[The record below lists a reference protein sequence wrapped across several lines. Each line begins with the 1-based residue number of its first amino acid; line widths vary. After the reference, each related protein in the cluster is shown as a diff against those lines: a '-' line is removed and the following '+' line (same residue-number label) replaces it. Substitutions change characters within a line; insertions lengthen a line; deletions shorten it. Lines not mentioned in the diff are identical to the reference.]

1 MRSGKMVSHRSS
13 QKLFVNHQP
22 ITNMKKFFLLTLL
35 AFAAALTQVRA
46 QDQAI
51 FSHYNINPILIHPA
65 AAGFSG
71 QHQLL
76 LNARMQ
82 WTGFPDAPQTF
93 MAQYNGPL
101 SKSFGIGFG
110 VLSESAAQL
119 QRLRAQLNYA
129 IRFPL
134 GDDWEMAGGFSAEM
148 HQIRLQGSVSE
159 NGFIDLGDRIIDAN
173 MDGARFL
180 DASVGVYG
188 TFRKNTFGG
197 LSFTNLVRSRLD
209 GLVSPNEKESLFN
222 YYVFYLGHKFEV
234 EELKF
239 TIEPSVMARQIRDVP
254 FQMDINL
261 KAGFL
266 DDQLL
271 AGVSYRSLGAL
282 GVLLGVQ
289 VSPFNLYYS
298 YDVSFQQFQQFNS
311 GAHEVTIALNM
322 KKKGKR

>member
-1 MRSGKMVSHRSS
+1 
-13 QKLFVNHQP
+13 
-22 ITNMKKFFLLTLL
+22 MKKILLLSII
-35 AFAAALTQVRA
+35 AVAALMQVQA

-76 LNARMQ
+76 FNARMQ
-82 WTGFPDAPQTF
+82 WTGFPDAPKTF

-119 QRLRAQLNYA
+119 QRTRAQLNYA

-134 GDDWEMAGGFSAEM
+134 GKDWEMAAGFSTQLQ
-148 HQIRLQGSVSE
+148 QIRLHGDVAGGSFV
-159 NGFIDLGDRIIDAN
+159 DLGDRIIDAN
-173 MDGARFL
+173 MSGVRFL

-188 TFRKNTFGG
+188 TYKENTFGG

-209 GLVSPNEKESLFN
+209 GLVVSDEKESLFN

-234 EELKF
+234 EDLKF
-239 TIEPSVMARQIRDVP
+239 TLEPSVMARQIRDVP
-254 FQMDINL
+254 FQLDINL

-271 AGVSYRSLGAL
+271 AGVSYRSLGVM
-282 GVLLGVQ
+282 GVMLGVQ
-289 VSPFNLYYS
+289 VSPFNLYYT
-298 YDVSFQQFQQFNS
+298 YDVSFQRFQQFNS

-322 KKKGKR
+322 KKKGKK

>member
-1 MRSGKMVSHRSS
+1 
-13 QKLFVNHQP
+13 
-22 ITNMKKFFLLTLL
+22 MKKILLLSII
-35 AFAAALTQVRA
+35 AVAALMQVQA

-76 LNARMQ
+76 FNARMQ
-82 WTGFPDAPQTF
+82 WTGFPDAPKTF

-119 QRLRAQLNYA
+119 QRTRAQLNYA

-134 GDDWEMAGGFSAEM
+134 GDDWEMAAGFSTEL
-148 HQIRLQGSVSE
+148 HQIRLTGDVTGSVFDQS
-159 NGFIDLGDRIIDAN
+159 DRIIDAN
-173 MDGARFL
+173 MDGVRFL

-209 GLVSPNEKESLFN
+209 GLVVSDEKESLFN

-234 EELKF
+234 EDLKF
-239 TIEPSVMARQIRDVP
+239 TLEPSVMARQIRDVP
-254 FQMDINL
+254 FQLDINL

-266 DDQLL
+266 DDQLQ
-271 AGVSYRSLGAL
+271 AGVSYRSLGVM
-282 GVLLGVQ
+282 GVMLGVQ
-289 VSPFNLYYS
+289 VSPFNLYYT

-322 KKKGKR
+322 KKKGKK

>member
-1 MRSGKMVSHRSS
+1 
-13 QKLFVNHQP
+13 
-22 ITNMKKFFLLTLL
+22 MKKILLLSII
-35 AFAAALTQVRA
+35 AVAALMQVQA

-76 LNARMQ
+76 FNARMQ
-82 WTGFPDAPQTF
+82 WTGFPDAPKTF

-119 QRLRAQLNYA
+119 QRTRAQLNYA

-134 GDDWEMAGGFSAEM
+134 GKDWEMAAGFSTELQ
-148 HQIRLQGSVSE
+148 QIRLHGDVAGGSFV
-159 NGFIDLGDRIIDAN
+159 DLGDRIIDAN
-173 MDGARFL
+173 MSGVRFL

-188 TFRKNTFGG
+188 TYKENTFGG

-209 GLVSPNEKESLFN
+209 GLVVSDEKESLFN

-234 EELKF
+234 EDLKF
-239 TIEPSVMARQIRDVP
+239 TLEPSVMARQIRDVP
-254 FQMDINL
+254 FQLDINL

-271 AGVSYRSLGAL
+271 AGVSYRSLGVM
-282 GVLLGVQ
+282 GVMLGVQ
-289 VSPFNLYYS
+289 VSPFNLYYT

-322 KKKGKR
+322 KKKGKK

>member
-1 MRSGKMVSHRSS
+1 
-13 QKLFVNHQP
+13 
-22 ITNMKKFFLLTLL
+22 MKKILLLSII
-35 AFAAALTQVRA
+35 AVAALMQVQA

-76 LNARMQ
+76 FNARMQ
-82 WTGFPDAPQTF
+82 WTGFPDAPKTF

-119 QRLRAQLNYA
+119 QRTRAQLNYA

-134 GDDWEMAGGFSAEM
+134 GKDWEMAAGFSTELQ
-148 HQIRLQGSVSE
+148 QIRLHGDVAGGSFV
-159 NGFIDLGDRIIDAN
+159 DLGDRIIDAN
-173 MDGARFL
+173 MSGVRFL
-180 DASVGVYG
+180 DASVGIYG
-188 TFRKNTFGG
+188 TYKENTFGG

-209 GLVSPNEKESLFN
+209 GLVVSDEKESLFN

-234 EELKF
+234 EDLKF
-239 TIEPSVMARQIRDVP
+239 TLEPSVMARQIRDVP
-254 FQMDINL
+254 FQLDINL

-271 AGVSYRSLGAL
+271 AGVSYRSLGVM
-282 GVLLGVQ
+282 GVMLGVQ
-289 VSPFNLYYS
+289 VSPFNLYYT
-298 YDVSFQQFQQFNS
+298 YDVSFQRFQQFNS

-322 KKKGKR
+322 KKKGKK

>member
-1 MRSGKMVSHRSS
+1 
-13 QKLFVNHQP
+13 
-22 ITNMKKFFLLTLL
+22 MKKILLLSIVVV
-35 AFAAALTQVRA
+35 AALMKVQA

-51 FSHYNINPILIHPA
+51 FSHYNINPVLIHPA

-76 LNARMQ
+76 FNARMQ
-82 WTGFPDAPQTF
+82 WTGFPDAPKTF

-119 QRLRAQLNYA
+119 QRTRAQLNYA

-134 GDDWEMAGGFSAEM
+134 GDDWEMAAGFSTEL
-148 HQIRLQGSVSE
+148 HQIRLTGDVTGSVFDQS
-159 NGFIDLGDRIIDAN
+159 DRIIDAN
-173 MDGARFL
+173 MDGVRFL

-209 GLVSPNEKESLFN
+209 GLVVSDEKESLFN

-234 EELKF
+234 EDLKF
-239 TIEPSVMARQIRDVP
+239 TLEPSVMARQIRDVP
-254 FQMDINL
+254 FQLDINL

-271 AGVSYRSLGAL
+271 AGVSYRSLGVM
-282 GVLLGVQ
+282 GVMLGVQ
-289 VSPFNLYYS
+289 VSPFNLYYT
-298 YDVSFQQFQQFNS
+298 YDVSFQRFQQFNS

-322 KKKGKR
+322 KKKGKK

>member
-1 MRSGKMVSHRSS
+1 
-13 QKLFVNHQP
+13 
-22 ITNMKKFFLLTLL
+22 MKKILLLSIVVV
-35 AFAAALTQVRA
+35 AALMKVQA

-51 FSHYNINPILIHPA
+51 FSHYNINPVLIHPA

-76 LNARMQ
+76 FNARMQ
-82 WTGFPDAPQTF
+82 WTGFPDAPKTF

-119 QRLRAQLNYA
+119 QRTRAQLNYA

-134 GDDWEMAGGFSAEM
+134 GKDWEMAAGFSTELQ
-148 HQIRLQGSVSE
+148 QIRLHGDVAGGSFV
-159 NGFIDLGDRIIDAN
+159 DLGDRIIDAN
-173 MDGARFL
+173 MSGVRFL

-188 TFRKNTFGG
+188 TYKENTFGG

-209 GLVSPNEKESLFN
+209 GLVVSDEKESLFN

-234 EELKF
+234 EDLKF
-239 TIEPSVMARQIRDVP
+239 TLEPSVMARQIRDVP
-254 FQMDINL
+254 FQLDINL

-266 DDQLL
+266 DDQLQ
-271 AGVSYRSLGAL
+271 AGVSYRSLGVM
-282 GVLLGVQ
+282 GVMLGVQ
-289 VSPFNLYYS
+289 VSPFNLYYT
-298 YDVSFQQFQQFNS
+298 YDVSFQRFQQFNS

-322 KKKGKR
+322 KKKGKK

>member
-1 MRSGKMVSHRSS
+1 
-13 QKLFVNHQP
+13 
-22 ITNMKKFFLLTLL
+22 MKKILLLSII
-35 AFAAALTQVRA
+35 AVAALTQVQA

-51 FSHYNINPILIHPA
+51 FSHYNINPVLIHPA

-71 QHQLL
+71 QHQVLF
-76 LNARMQ
+76 NARMQ
-82 WTGFPDAPQTF
+82 WTGFPDAPKTF

-119 QRLRAQLNYA
+119 QRTRAQLNYA

-134 GDDWEMAGGFSAEM
+134 GKDWEMAAGFSTELQ
-148 HQIRLQGSVSE
+148 QIRLHGDVAGGSFV
-159 NGFIDLGDRIIDAN
+159 DLGDRIIDAN
-173 MDGARFL
+173 MSGVRFL

-188 TFRKNTFGG
+188 TYKENTFGG

-209 GLVSPNEKESLFN
+209 GLVVSDEKESLFN

-234 EELKF
+234 EDLKF
-239 TIEPSVMARQIRDVP
+239 TLEPSVMARQIRDVP
-254 FQMDINL
+254 FQLDINL

-271 AGVSYRSLGAL
+271 AGVSYRSLGVM
-282 GVLLGVQ
+282 GVMLGVQ
-289 VSPFNLYYS
+289 VSPFNLYYT
-298 YDVSFQQFQQFNS
+298 YDVSFQEFQRFNS

-322 KKKGKR
+322 KKKGKGR

>member
-1 MRSGKMVSHRSS
+1 
-13 QKLFVNHQP
+13 
-22 ITNMKKFFLLTLL
+22 MKKILLLSII
-35 AFAAALTQVRA
+35 AVAALMQVQA

-76 LNARMQ
+76 FNARMQ
-82 WTGFPDAPQTF
+82 WTGFPDAPKTF

-119 QRLRAQLNYA
+119 QRTRAQLNYA

-134 GDDWEMAGGFSAEM
+134 GKDWEMAAGFSTELQ
-148 HQIRLQGSVSE
+148 QIRLHGDVAGGSFV
-159 NGFIDLGDRIIDAN
+159 DLGDRIIDAN
-173 MDGARFL
+173 MSGVRFL

-188 TFRKNTFGG
+188 TYKENTFGG

-209 GLVSPNEKESLFN
+209 GLVVSDEKESLFN

-234 EELKF
+234 EDLKF
-239 TIEPSVMARQIRDVP
+239 TLEPSVMARQIRDVP
-254 FQMDINL
+254 FQLDINL

-271 AGVSYRSLGAL
+271 AGVSYRSLGVM
-282 GVLLGVQ
+282 GVMLGVQ
-289 VSPFNLYYS
+289 VSPFNLYYT
-298 YDVSFQQFQQFNS
+298 YDVSFQRFQRFNS

-322 KKKGKR
+322 KKKGKK

>member
-1 MRSGKMVSHRSS
+1 
-13 QKLFVNHQP
+13 
-22 ITNMKKFFLLTLL
+22 MKKILLLSII
-35 AFAAALTQVRA
+35 AVAASMQVQA

-76 LNARMQ
+76 FNARMQ
-82 WTGFPDAPQTF
+82 WTGFPDAPKTF

-119 QRLRAQLNYA
+119 QRTRAQLNYA

-134 GDDWEMAGGFSAEM
+134 GKDWEMAAGFSTELQ
-148 HQIRLQGSVSE
+148 QIRLHGDVAGGSFV
-159 NGFIDLGDRIIDAN
+159 DLGDRIIDAN
-173 MDGARFL
+173 MSGVRFL

-188 TFRKNTFGG
+188 TYKENTFGG

-209 GLVSPNEKESLFN
+209 GLVVSDEKESLFN

-234 EELKF
+234 EDLKF
-239 TIEPSVMARQIRDVP
+239 TLEPSVMARQIRDVP
-254 FQMDINL
+254 FQLDINL

-271 AGVSYRSLGAL
+271 AGVSYRSLGVM
-282 GVLLGVQ
+282 GVMLGVQ
-289 VSPFNLYYS
+289 VSPFNLYYT
-298 YDVSFQQFQQFNS
+298 YDVSFQRFQQFNS

-322 KKKGKR
+322 NKKGKGR

>member
-1 MRSGKMVSHRSS
+1 
-13 QKLFVNHQP
+13 
-22 ITNMKKFFLLTLL
+22 MKKILLLSII
-35 AFAAALTQVRA
+35 AVAALMQVQA

-76 LNARMQ
+76 FNARMQ
-82 WTGFPDAPQTF
+82 WTGFPDAPKTF

-119 QRLRAQLNYA
+119 QRTRAQLNYA

-134 GDDWEMAGGFSAEM
+134 GKDWEMAAGFSTELQ
-148 HQIRLQGSVSE
+148 QIRLHGDVAGGSFV
-159 NGFIDLGDRIIDAN
+159 DLGDRIIDAN
-173 MDGARFL
+173 MSGVRFL

-188 TFRKNTFGG
+188 TYKENTFGG

-209 GLVSPNEKESLFN
+209 GLVVSDEKESLFN

-234 EELKF
+234 EDLKF
-239 TIEPSVMARQIRDVP
+239 TLEPSVMARQIRDVP
-254 FQMDINL
+254 FQLDINL

-266 DDQLL
+266 DDQLQ
-271 AGVSYRSLGAL
+271 AGVSYRSLGVM
-282 GVLLGVQ
+282 GVMLGVQ
-289 VSPFNLYYS
+289 VSPFNLYYT

-322 KKKGKR
+322 KKKGKK

>member
-1 MRSGKMVSHRSS
+1 
-13 QKLFVNHQP
+13 
-22 ITNMKKFFLLTLL
+22 MKKILLLSII
-35 AFAAALTQVRA
+35 AVAALMQVQA

-76 LNARMQ
+76 FNARMQ
-82 WTGFPDAPQTF
+82 WTGFPDAPKTF

-119 QRLRAQLNYA
+119 QRTRAQLNYA

-134 GDDWEMAGGFSAEM
+134 GKDWEMAAGFSTELQ
-148 HQIRLQGSVSE
+148 QIRLHGDVAGGSFV
-159 NGFIDLGDRIIDAN
+159 DLGDRIIDAN
-173 MDGARFL
+173 MSGVRFL

-188 TFRKNTFGG
+188 TYKENTFGG

-209 GLVSPNEKESLFN
+209 GLVVSDEKESLFN
-222 YYVFYLGHKFEV
+222 YYVFYLGRKFEV
-234 EELKF
+234 EDLKF
-239 TIEPSVMARQIRDVP
+239 TLEPSVMARQIRDVP
-254 FQMDINL
+254 FQLDINL

-271 AGVSYRSLGAL
+271 AGVSYRSLGVM
-282 GVLLGVQ
+282 GVMLGVQ
-289 VSPFNLYYS
+289 VSPFNLYYT
-298 YDVSFQQFQQFNS
+298 YDVSFQRFQQFNS

-322 KKKGKR
+322 KKKGKK

>member
-1 MRSGKMVSHRSS
+1 
-13 QKLFVNHQP
+13 
-22 ITNMKKFFLLTLL
+22 MKKILLLSII
-35 AFAAALTQVRA
+35 AVAALTKVQA

-51 FSHYNINPILIHPA
+51 FSHYNINPVLIHPA

-71 QHQLL
+71 QHQVLF
-76 LNARMQ
+76 NARMQ
-82 WTGFPDAPQTF
+82 WTGFPDAPKTF

-119 QRLRAQLNYA
+119 QRTRAQLNYA

-134 GDDWEMAGGFSAEM
+134 GKDWEMAAGFSTELQ
-148 HQIRLQGSVSE
+148 QIRLHGDVAGGSFV
-159 NGFIDLGDRIIDAN
+159 DLGDRIIDAN
-173 MDGARFL
+173 MSGVRFL

-188 TFRKNTFGG
+188 TYKENTFGG

-209 GLVSPNEKESLFN
+209 GLVVSDEKESLFN

-234 EELKF
+234 EDLKF
-239 TIEPSVMARQIRDVP
+239 TLEPSVMARQIRDVP
-254 FQMDINL
+254 FQLDINL

-271 AGVSYRSLGAL
+271 AGVSYRSLGVM
-282 GVLLGVQ
+282 GVMLGVQ
-289 VSPFNLYYS
+289 VSPFNLYYT
-298 YDVSFQQFQQFNS
+298 YDVSFQEFQRFNS

-322 KKKGKR
+322 KKKGKGR

>member
-1 MRSGKMVSHRSS
+1 
-13 QKLFVNHQP
+13 
-22 ITNMKKFFLLTLL
+22 MKKILLLSII
-35 AFAAALTQVRA
+35 AVAASMQVQA

-76 LNARMQ
+76 FNARMQ
-82 WTGFPDAPQTF
+82 WTGFPDAPKTF

-119 QRLRAQLNYA
+119 QRTRAQLNYA

-134 GDDWEMAGGFSAEM
+134 GKDWEMAAGFSTELQ
-148 HQIRLQGSVSE
+148 QIRLHGDVAGGSFV
-159 NGFIDLGDRIIDAN
+159 DLGDRIIDAN
-173 MDGARFL
+173 MSGVRFL

-188 TFRKNTFGG
+188 TYKENTFGG

-209 GLVSPNEKESLFN
+209 GLVVSDEKESLFN

-234 EELKF
+234 EDLKF
-239 TIEPSVMARQIRDVP
+239 TLEPSVMARQIRDVP
-254 FQMDINL
+254 FQLDINL

-271 AGVSYRSLGAL
+271 AGVSYRSLGVM
-282 GVLLGVQ
+282 GVMLGVQ
-289 VSPFNLYYS
+289 VSPFNLYYT
-298 YDVSFQQFQQFNS
+298 YDVSFQRFQQFNS

-322 KKKGKR
+322 KKKGKK